1 VIIPALHQFFE
12 QYHITNSRKD
22 KLLDVLVNTRL
33 WRTALLLL
41 CLIVG
46 YLAVSPNPP
55 HGASLGWD
63 KLNHAAAFAA
73 MAFAAGL
80 GLRNLRWHRLYVA
93 LGLVGYGAAIEI
105 AQWFVPGRSCE
116 WGDLLADCVGTA
128 VGVTLATVVL
138 RVVLRPAVRVQQY

>member
-1 VIIPALHQFFE
+1 VIIRALHQFFE

-22 KLLDVLVNTRL
+22 KLLDTLVNTRL
-33 WRTALLLL
+33 WRTALWML

-46 YLAVSPNPP
+46 YLALSPSPP

-73 MAFAAGL
+73 MAFAAVL
-80 GLRNLRWHRLYVA
+80 ALRNLRWHRRYVA
-93 LGLVGYGAAIEI
+93 LGLVGYGGAIEI

-116 WGDLLADCVGTA
+116 WGDLLADCIGIA
-128 VGVTLATVVL
+128 VGAQLATVML
-138 RVVLRPAVRVQQY
+138 RVVLRLASRTHQH